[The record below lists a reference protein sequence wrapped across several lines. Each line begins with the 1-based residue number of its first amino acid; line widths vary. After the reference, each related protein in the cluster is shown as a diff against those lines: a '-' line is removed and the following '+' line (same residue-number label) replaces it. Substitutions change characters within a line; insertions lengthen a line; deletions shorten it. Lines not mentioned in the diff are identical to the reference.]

1 MNASAV
7 TTTAP
12 PGPDCA
18 SRCVT
23 FVAESTIISPLTF
36 ATAVSGCTVLV
47 FVISFAVYLYR
58 RPDCVFLG
66 PDEENAGTSDSQ
78 RRVVARFNAD
88 FAKPGLDASE
98 IQKLPD
104 CAVCL
109 GEYAAGER
117 IKVVPACAHGFH
129 ADCIDLW
136 LAAKTTCPI
145 CRRDLRS
152 PATAPAQE
160 NDVRTE
166 PGEHI
171 ETSDGGEGAE
181 SAGGARGTM
190 DSGIAGAE
198 AAAERQGMENST
210 ATEADWGADAVTVR
224 IEADSRDDAV
234 MIVPIAAGA

>member
-1 MNASAV
+1 MRKSNPATAGGIAAAYLQPGGDSSGVAASA
-7 TTTAP
+7 
-12 PGPDCA
+12 
-18 SRCVT
+18 
-23 FVAESTIISPLTF
+23 L
-36 ATAVSGCTVLV
+36 
-47 FVISFAVYLYR
+47 
-58 RPDCVFLG
+58 
-66 PDEENAGTSDSQ
+66 
-78 RRVVARFNAD
+78 
-88 FAKPGLDASE
+88 
-98 IQKLPD
+98 LPYDRDTNEGILSLQD

-210 ATEADWGADAVTVR
+210 ATEADWGADAVTPHKK
-224 IEADSRDDAV
+224 EK
-234 MIVPIAAGA
+234 